1 MLVFL
6 PDLHKT
12 PIIFHPDNDL
22 TKIDSL
28 WKMDQVNSSFSLS
41 QPNCLHLLTFQWEV
55 CFCSEPG
62 PGTTKRGNFLWDPKN
77 FCAAQNLCGINHHS
91 LAMVYQ
97 PPSMKHITQVH
108 TKQTVLQH
116 WILLKVT
123 VFRVKLNKIVLASHP
138 EPLADHSCQ
147 IRRKQIAV
155 IESSHVIESKWKYVP
170 V

>member
-55 CFCSEPG
+55 CFCSEPS
-62 PGTTKRGNFLWDPKN
+62 PGTTKRDNFLSDPK
-77 FCAAQNLCGINHHS
+77 FLSATQNLCGINHHS
-91 LAMVYQ
+91 FAIVHQLPTDETY
-97 PPSMKHITQVH
+97 ITYITYMIKEAVFGWS
-108 TKQTVLQH
+108 QTV
-116 WILLKVT
+116 
-123 VFRVKLNKIVLASHP
+123 NKIVLASHP

-147 IRRKQIAV
+147 IRCKQI
-155 IESSHVIESKWKYVP
+155 IPRNRK
-170 V
+170 